1 MAGRAKCDLKAGNAR
16 NVSPGNGLSVREG
29 GTTMFRILIAGLAA
43 TFALIASAVAQ
54 DQNDVMS
61 KILAL
66 GWIKAPAT
74 APIAAVAHF
83 KLTNGQM
90 ALGAS
95 DTSRFLQLNG
105 NPPADQQLCRNRA
118 RVPMVRNFRL

>member
-1 MAGRAKCDLKAGNAR
+1 MKGMA
-16 NVSPGNGLSVREG
+16 
-29 GTTMFRILIAGLAA
+29 MFRILIAGLAA
-43 TFALIASAVAQ
+43 TFALIGSAVAQ
-54 DQNDVMS
+54 DQNDLRS

-74 APIAAVAHF
+74 APIAGVAHF

-90 ALGAS
+90 ALDAS

-105 NPPADQQLCRNRA
+105 NPPADN
-118 RVPMVRNFRL
+118 NFAVTAPSSDGSQFSPLIHQVT

>member
-1 MAGRAKCDLKAGNAR
+1 
-16 NVSPGNGLSVREG
+16 
-29 GTTMFRILIAGLAA
+29 MFRVLIAGLAA
-43 TFALIASAVAQ
+43 TFILIGCAVAQ
-54 DQNDVMS
+54 DQNDLGS

-74 APIAAVAHF
+74 APIAGVAHF

-105 NPPADQQLCRNRA
+105 NPPADN
-118 RVPMVRNFRL
+118 NFAVTAAEFRCSQFSRLIHLVT